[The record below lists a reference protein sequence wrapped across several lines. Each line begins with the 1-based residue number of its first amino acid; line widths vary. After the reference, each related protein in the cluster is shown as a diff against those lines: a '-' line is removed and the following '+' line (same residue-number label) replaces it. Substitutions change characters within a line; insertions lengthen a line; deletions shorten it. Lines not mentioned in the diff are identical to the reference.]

1 MHWIQFWMCLKCI
14 AVAWIFPSMRGRE
27 LLLCMHTSYRS
38 AEHEANFNCLET
50 STCKECCYLRRSQYP
65 YIFIFVTVFVGK
77 WAKFGIFLCFYFS
90 VWFLLVQMQWILLF
104 ITWFLGTLLHISKKF
119 LFFLT
124 FSWDFDSFYIS
135 FFSHALSL
143 SFSFTLV
150 CDTFKFSI
158 LFFKLKYDFQGMNLT
173 FIADYYVCI
182 AETPNGWANRQ

>member
-77 WAKFGIFLCFYFS
+77 WAKFGIFLCFISLFGFYSFKCSEFYYLSHGFWEHYCIFQKNFYFF
-90 VWFLLVQMQWILLF
+90 WHLVGILTLF
-104 ITWFLGTLLHISKKF
+104 IY
-119 LFFLT
+119 LFFLML
-124 FSWDFDSFYIS
+124 SPS
-135 FFSHALSL
+135 LSL
-143 SFSFTLV
+143 SLLFAIHLNSAFFFS
-150 CDTFKFSI
+150 
-158 LFFKLKYDFQGMNLT
+158 N
-173 FIADYYVCI
+173 
-182 AETPNGWANRQ
+182 